1 MPYPLGMAEESTSEP
16 GARKAAASSASK
28 TSASKTSAASPA
40 PKEQASASPRKR
52 TAAKRSVAKTSAAKA
67 SAAKRGTAEAGASKA
82 SAAKRGSVKAGVSK
96 TGATKT
102 TATKT
107 GTSKTGAAKAG
118 AAKAGAAKTSTAKT
132 SAAKAGAARTGT
144 AKASAARTSAAKAG
158 ATKAGAATSSVA
170 TGIEKP
176 TPATKSRTRAS
187 KARPQVLPPKPRLPR
202 SGKRVLD
209 GVGTPVFGAR
219 HGAVDLVDWS
229 ALADEHRPSPINT
242 ALRRRRW
249 IYATAATERHL
260 IVVAVVD
267 AGVSGTAFCMVTDLV
282 TGEQVV
288 DSSRPGALRPL
299 FHVGDQPLA
308 GLTATYRLP
317 GTDYRISTEPGRNEI
332 RIQVRLRRT
341 SQSLPGLR
349 YLPGIKRIPIAR
361 DLPTA
366 SSQPWVEVDFTL
378 EPTVAPALTA
388 VTPVS
393 AHGGLVTSTTKTA
406 AMNAWGTVTVHGE
419 VPDSAPRTIS
429 LDGGTGGM
437 DYTNGF
443 LPRHTHWRWA
453 YSTGRLSDGRLFGL
467 NLVSDFSGIGDN
479 SCENA
484 VWLDGALVPLDPR
497 VRVQYDPDD
506 LHQPWTVRALD
517 GSVDL
522 RFEPLAVHDEGLNLG
537 VLRSK
542 FIQPTGHYT
551 GHVTVEG
558 ERIEIDR
565 MPGVIENQDVIW

>member
-1 MPYPLGMAEESTSEP
+1 MADQSTSEP
-16 GARKAAASSASK
+16 GARKAAAS
-28 TSASKTSAASPA
+28 SASKTSAASPA

-52 TAAKRSVAKTSAAKA
+52 TAAKRSAAKASATRSGAAKRGTAKTSAAK
-67 SAAKRGTAEAGASKA
+67 
-82 SAAKRGSVKAGVSK
+82 
-96 TGATKT
+96 
-102 TATKT
+102 
-107 GTSKTGAAKAG
+107 TS
-118 AAKAGAAKTSTAKT
+118 AAKTSTAKAGATKTSTAKAGASKT
-132 SAAKAGAARTGT
+132 SAAKAGAV
-144 AKASAARTSAAKAG
+144 KAG
-158 ATKAGAATSSVA
+158 ATKTSTAKSGATQTRAANAGAAKDSGAKTGVGTSSVTTTA
-170 TGIEKP
+170 TKKP
-176 TPATKSRTRAS
+176 ARATKSRTRAS

-209 GVGTPVFGAR
+209 GVGAPVFGAR

-299 FHVGDQPLA
+299 FHVGDKPLA

-366 SSQPWVEVDFTL
+366 SSQPWVDVDFTL